1 MREKRTSR
9 SAFILAAIWSAVG
22 LWNAWRFP
30 WLCAEYGGWT
40 FLIVYILC
48 MLLLGIPILM
58 LEISIWRKT
67 QKSAPLALNAINKKW
82 NRIGWMATTNSFF
95 MMIFYAVVF
104 AWCILMCV
112 MTFKFATDAGTTETA
127 STLWQN
133 TIWATFDTSLTKEG
147 LHINPLMLICFTI
160 AWILMYLCIKD
171 WAKKIGKLVK
181 YTVILPVILLLVLAI
196 KGFINNPHLWE
207 ALSTLF
213 IPQFDLILDSSL
225 RIAAMWQAFFSL
237 SIAAAIMFVYGSFLR
252 KDSNIAV
259 DATIIA
265 VSDLLISVLSAIV
278 LFTTMYSTG
287 LTVNDMSASGVATA
301 FIIYPTA
308 IVNLTSSWIF
318 NAIFWFIFYF
328 MLCTLAIDSAFSILE
343 AVATSV
349 SDGLRKD
356 KKKVIR
362 ITAAI
367 AAFIW
372 ILLTT
377 WAWVA
382 YVDIMDNRI
391 NQYCMII
398 IWILEA
404 VLVGRFFSTDKV
416 VEEINKNTNKF
427 KMPKRLFKFSIKYFT
442 PICLLTMF
450 IWQIVT
456 LAKNWFRYD
465 WNYDLIAEILLWWL
479 ITLIVCASW
488 FIINT
493 ILKRTKRW
501 REILALDEK
510 EPMWDDIE

>member
-1 MREKRTSR
+1 
-9 SAFILAAIWSAVG
+9 
-22 LWNAWRFP
+22 
-30 WLCAEYGGWT
+30 
-40 FLIVYILC
+40 
-48 MLLLGIPILM
+48 
-58 LEISIWRKT
+58 
-67 QKSAPLALNAINKKW
+67 
-82 NRIGWMATTNSFF
+82 
-95 MMIFYAVVF
+95 
-104 AWCILMCV
+104 
-112 MTFKFATDAGTTETA
+112 
-127 STLWQN
+127 
-133 TIWATFDTSLTKEG
+133 
-147 LHINPLMLICFTI
+147 
-160 AWILMYLCIKD
+160 
-171 WAKKIGKLVK
+171 
-181 YTVILPVILLLVLAI
+181 
-196 KGFINNPHLWE
+196 
-207 ALSTLF
+207 
-213 IPQFDLILDSSL
+213 
-225 RIAAMWQAFFSL
+225 
-237 SIAAAIMFVYGSFLR
+237 
-252 KDSNIAV
+252 
-259 DATIIA
+259 
-265 VSDLLISVLSAIV
+265 
-278 LFTTMYSTG
+278 
-287 LTVNDMSASGVATA
+287 
-301 FIIYPTA
+301 
-308 IVNLTSSWIF
+308 
-318 NAIFWFIFYF
+318 

-501 REILALDEK
+501 REILALDAK